1 MSNKSK
7 YSFLTYL
14 FLFLTIIILF
24 LFTKNIYY
32 NLKENSQII
41 ASLKEKVAQ
50 KQADYDN
57 LSKIKLAIDSW
68 KSDIKDFDKFLVKF
82 NENEITKYFYD
93 YANKNMWKL
102 KIDSISLTDWKL
114 NEFGFKEW
122 KIDLVVS
129 FSSEFEMIDM
139 LNFILNSEE
148 YNFYIHEF
156 QYPFW
161 NISWPFK
168 VTIPLKVL
176 YK

>member
-57 LSKIKLAIDSW
+57 LSKIKLAIDS
-68 KSDIKDFDKFLVKF
+68 
-82 NENEITKYFYD
+82 
-93 YANKNMWKL
+93 
-102 KIDSISLTDWKL
+102 
-114 NEFGFKEW
+114 
-122 KIDLVVS
+122 
-129 FSSEFEMIDM
+129 
-139 LNFILNSEE
+139 
-148 YNFYIHEF
+148 
-156 QYPFW
+156 
-161 NISWPFK
+161 
-168 VTIPLKVL
+168 
-176 YK
+176 